1 MQVTSRHEL
10 ILGIDI
16 GSVAAT
22 AVTIDA
28 SGTVI
33 GRFYRFHAGDLG
45 AALAAMDQELDL
57 SGVSAIATTG
67 RSGSGIES
75 DAWYD
80 SQIAAI
86 ESVRSRYPQAGA
98 ILIVGGEKYSLAHL
112 TAEGEYAGSRSNSGC
127 AAGTG
132 SFLDQQAGRL
142 GLADT
147 AALARL
153 ACSNTADAPKVA
165 TRCAVFAKT
174 DLIHSQQEG
183 YSQAAIADGLCR
195 GLARNI
201 IEALFKG
208 EPILEPVVF
217 SGGVALNDA
226 VLRQLRNQT
235 SLEIVRDSEAPWHG
249 AIGAALLMLAER
261 KQKGNSH
268 PEVVKGIC
276 FTPSI
281 EMNAARKAPF
291 VSASLLRNKSKLD
304 KSDFYPALSLIQ
316 SDYPDFSAHE
326 SYIASTGELFGQP
339 GIEVEVDV
347 YAGFES
353 HTKAFL
359 GIDIGSTS
367 TKATLVDPQGTM
379 VAGFY
384 TRTAGRPVEAFQAL
398 LEAAEHLARKKNCNL
413 EICGCA
419 TTGSGRAF
427 VGNIAG
433 ADLVLDE
440 ISAHAKAAVKLDP
453 AVDTIIEIGGQ
464 DSKFT
469 TLHDGRVTSSIMNN
483 VCAAGTGSFIEE
495 QAKKLGVAID
505 AYADLASGVR
515 APRVSDR
522 CTVFMERDINHLL
535 SAGCS
540 IPEVLA
546 AALHAV
552 RENYLR
558 KVATGKAIGKV
569 VFFQGAT
576 AKNRSL
582 VAAFEQKLGRP
593 ILVSPYCHLTGAY
606 GAALTLLEQGKMT
619 TSFRGLGL
627 CHGAIPVRTEVCTL
641 CNNHCKLS
649 VAKSGGDE
657 VAFGFLCGRDY
668 STKSYVAKSDCIP
681 SLKTIR
687 SKAVMEALTAL
698 GPVPGG
704 LPVPRGNAAANG
716 VNRNTNRNRAENN
729 HATAFGSPKIGL
741 PSALS
746 LVDELD
752 VWQVFFSA
760 LGIKTVVSST
770 DGQAV
775 TNGKQHMGAEFCAP
789 IAALHGHALSLLDS
803 ADFIFLPRH
812 LGKEPD
818 HAVGK
823 NLYCYCTQ
831 FASAL
836 ISQLGD
842 PSRFLMPLVEVGY
855 TSFHVKS
862 ELHRCLAEEGRFPVS
877 HQQVSDAWDQAQAFR
892 SLKADF
898 LKAAYR
904 TRSRPIGTGLRQGTE
919 LPGTESRDIEI
930 VLLGRPYSVLMPDMN
945 KGIPELIRDRGVM
958 TWYQDMLDD
967 TARDSSG
974 IVPML
979 KELPWDHG
987 KQILKAAET
996 AALTEGLYPVLIS
1009 SFKCGPDSFVLDA
1022 FKALMDAYAKPYLIL
1037 ELDDHDSSLG
1047 YGTRIEAA
1055 IRSFRNHIHKTSVSQ
1070 IPRREYS
1077 FEAANPQYQTGLKGK
1092 TLLLPCWDELA
1103 APLLAASLRAAG
1115 VNAIVM
1121 EETEATIRASL
1132 STNSGQCLPLN
1143 AIVES
1148 FVHTVRK
1155 RSLDP
1160 ANCAIWMARAAF
1172 SCNIPLYPH
1181 QMKFILDGM
1190 GKGFE
1195 KAKVYV
1201 GELSFLE
1208 ISPLAAIDAYQ
1219 SYLFAGLIRRLACRI
1234 RPYEKVKGMT
1244 DACLARAMEIL
1255 VPVFEDRRR
1264 NKVKAAEEIIA
1275 GFEAIPYDRSQ
1286 RNSLVALFGDFYV
1299 RDNAVMNQD
1308 VIRYIEDNGG
1318 EVVSMPYNQYAK
1330 MIADTYFSR
1339 WMKEGRYGAWFGFSA
1354 LLAASR
1360 VMEKAY
1366 YRIFERVLEQ
1376 TDPDYDDPS
1385 TDILAQ
1391 YGVILENSGESAENL
1406 LKTWYIKKHF
1416 PEVSLFVQLSPV
1428 FCCAGLVTE
1437 AMKRRIE
1444 EVTGTPVVSLTY
1456 DGTGGSCNEVLAPYL
1471 RYPRRAKSPSA
1482 PGLESTHKQIG

>member
-1 MQVTSRHEL
+1 L

-16 GSVAAT
+16 GSVSAA
-22 AVTIDA
+22 AVTMDENGNI
-28 SGTVI
+28 VE
-33 GRFYRFHAGDLG
+33 RFHRFHAGDLG
-45 AALAAMDQELDL
+45 AALASMDKEMDL
-57 SGVSAIATTG
+57 SGVCAIAATG
-67 RSGSGIES
+67 RSSSGIEA
-75 DAWYD
+75 DACYD
-80 SQIAAI
+80 SRIAAM
-86 ESVRSRYPQAGA
+86 ESVRTRYPQAGS
-98 ILIVGGEKYSLAHL
+98 ILIVGGEQYSLARL
-112 TAEGEYAGSRSNSGC
+112 TADGEYAGSRSNSGC

-142 GLADT
+142 GLADA
-147 AALARL
+147 AALAIL
-153 ACSNTADAPKVA
+153 ACSNTDTVPKVA

-174 DLIHSQQEG
+174 DLIHAQQEG

-201 IEALFKG
+201 IDALFKG
-208 EPILEPVVF
+208 EPVQEPIVF
-217 SGGVALNDA
+217 SGGVAFNDA
-226 VLRQLRNQT
+226 VLQQLRKQT
-235 SLEIVRDSEAPWHG
+235 GLDIIRDTEAPWHG
-249 AIGAALLMLAER
+249 AIGAAFLLLSER
-261 KQKGNSH
+261 SRTRTVQH
-268 PEVVKGIC
+268 WETGI
-276 FTPSI
+276 PRPAS
-281 EMNAARKAPF
+281 AARFRATRQHPF
-291 VSASLLRNKSKLD
+291 MTAARLRNAPVLD
-304 KSDFYPALSLIQ
+304 REGFYPALSLVQ

-326 SYIASTGELFGQP
+326 SFITHTGTISGQP
-339 GIEVEVDV
+339 GIAVEVDV
-347 YAGFES
+347 YAGLEG
-353 HTKAFL
+353 HINACL

-367 TKATLVDPQGTM
+367 TKAALVDPQGAM
-379 VAGFY
+379 LAGFY
-384 TRTAGRPVEAFQAL
+384 TRTSGRPVEAFQAL
-398 LEAAEHLARKKNCNL
+398 LISVEQLVRKKGCTL
-413 EICGCA
+413 EINGCA

-427 VGNIAG
+427 IGSIAG
-433 ADLVLDE
+433 ADLILDE
-440 ISAHAKAAVKLDP
+440 ISAHARAAVELDP

-469 TLHDGRVTSSIMNN
+469 TLHEGRVTASIMNN

-495 QAKKLGVAID
+495 QAKKLGVETAS
-505 AYADLASGVR
+505 YADLATGVR

-535 SAGCS
+535 SAGCTVA
-540 IPEVLA
+540 EVLA

-558 KVATGKAIGKV
+558 KVAGSKTMGKT

-576 AKNRSL
+576 AKNRAL

-606 GAALTLLEQGKMT
+606 GAALSLLEQEVQT
-619 TSFRGLGL
+619 TKFRGLSLG
-627 CHGAIPVRTEVCTL
+627 HGAIPVRSEVCTL
-641 CNNHCKLS
+641 CTNHCKLT
-649 VAKSGGDE
+649 VAQAGADE

-668 STKSYVAKSDCIP
+668 GTKTYVAKPQHMP
-681 SLKTIR
+681 SLKSIR
-687 SKAVMEALTAL
+687 AQAEAEAL
-698 GPVPGG
+698 
-704 LPVPRGNAAANG
+704 AAAGYRSNG
-716 VNRNTNRNRAENN
+716 IPASSARTP
-729 HATAFGSPKIGL
+729 SIGL

-746 LVDELD
+746 LAGELD

-760 LGIKTVVSST
+760 LGIKTITSRT
-770 DGQAV
+770 DGKAV
-775 TNGKQHMGAEFCAP
+775 ATGKQRMGAEFCAP
-789 IAALHGHALSLLDS
+789 MAALHGHALSLLDS
-803 ADFIFLPRH
+803 ADFIFLPRY

-818 HAVGK
+818 QEVGK
-823 NLYCYCTQ
+823 HQYCYCTQ

-836 ISQLGD
+836 VSQLGES
-842 PSRFLMPLVEVGY
+842 SRFLMPLVEIGY

-862 ELHRCLAEEGRFPVS
+862 ELHRSLSEEGKFKIT
-877 HQQVSDAWDQAQAFR
+877 HQDVGDAWDLAQRFR
-892 SLKADF
+892 AIKSDL

-904 TRSRPIGTGLRQGTE
+904 HPSMPTGTAPGDIG
-919 LPGTESRDIEI
+919 I

-945 KGIPELIRDRGVM
+945 KGIPELISDQGVR
-958 TWYQDMLDD
+958 TWYQDMLDE
-967 TARDSSG
+967 TAPDSSR
-974 IVPML
+974 IAPML
-979 KELPWDHG
+979 RELPWDHG
-987 KQILKAAET
+987 KQILKAAEM
-996 AALTEGLYPVLIS
+996 AARTDGLYPVFLS

-1022 FKALMDAYAKPYLIL
+1022 FRSLMDAYGKPYLVL

-1055 IRSFRNHIHKTSVSQ
+1055 IRSFRNHLQKSADTRTPQ
-1070 IPRREYS
+1070 TGRS
-1077 FEAANPQYQTGLKGK
+1077 FEAANPRYRTGFKGK

-1115 VNAIVM
+1115 VDAIVM
-1121 EETEATIRASL
+1121 EETEETIRASL

-1148 FVHTVRK
+1148 FAYTVRK
-1155 RSLDP
+1155 RYLDP
-1160 ANCAIWMARAAF
+1160 AQCAIWMARAAF

-1181 QMKFILDGM
+1181 QMQTILDGM
-1190 GKGFE
+1190 GNGFE
-1195 KAKVYV
+1195 QARVYV

-1234 RPYEKVKGMT
+1234 RPYETVKGMT
-1244 DACLARAMEIL
+1244 DACVARAMDIL
-1255 VPVFEDRRR
+1255 VPAFEDRRK

-1275 GFEAIPYDRSQ
+1275 GFEAIPYDRTH

-1299 RDNAVMNQD
+1299 RDNGVMNQD
-1308 VIRYIEDNGG
+1308 VIRYIEENGG

-1366 YRIFERVLEQ
+1366 YRIFGRVLDQ

-1385 TDILAQ
+1385 DGILSR

-1416 PEVSLFVQLSPV
+1416 PDVTLFVQLSPV

-1437 AMKRRIE
+1437 AMNRRIE
-1444 EVTGTPVVSLTY
+1444 EITGTPVVSLTY

-1471 RYPRRAKSPSA
+1471 RYPRKAK
-1482 PGLESTHKQIG
+1482 PGVVVPLNGVQKQIG